1 MFGGEFMRF
10 YLISDNVD
18 TSVGLRLAGIE
29 GEIVQDQNG
38 VKAALDKAMNDKEIG
53 IVLITTKLYKLCPEY
68 ISDIKSRI
76 SVPIITEIP
85 DRHGSSGTSL
95 LADAVRDAVGIK
107 I

>member
-1 MFGGEFMRF
+1 MRF

-29 GEIVQDQNG
+29 GEIVQNESG
-38 VKAALDKAMNDKEIG
+38 VKSALNKAINDKEIG
-53 IVLITTKLYKLCPEY
+53 IILITTKLCKLCPEY
-68 ISDIKSRI
+68 ISELKEQF

-85 DRHGSSGTSL
+85 DRHGSSERSL